1 MDRHIKILGI
11 LTLIFHGLLIPAL
24 LVIVI
29 VFWGASVLADDPT
42 ASGVIG
48 GVGIIIAVI
57 LLVLMLPGIIGGIGL
72 LTRKSWAR
80 IPVMIANAINIFSFP
95 VGTALGI
102 YTFWVLTKEESID
115 LLDG

>member
-1 MDRHIKILGI
+1 MDRHIRILGI
-11 LTLIFHGLLIPAL
+11 LTIIFHAILLPAL
-24 LVIVI
+24 LVIMT

-48 GVGIIIAVI
+48 SVGIVVSVI

-80 IPVMIANAINIFSFP
+80 ILVMIANAINIFSFP
-95 VGTALGI
+95 FGTALGV

-115 LLDG
+115 LLEG